1 MREIHCAHV
10 LTAADAAVSG
20 AQTIRIDGGAIA
32 AVEAAPV
39 RAGERLFA
47 LPALVNA
54 HDHARTV
61 SSTSYGAGGKPLE
74 TWIYYLAFLPSIDPY
89 MASVVSLSRSALGG
103 AGAVM
108 VHYTRVQG
116 LTDLP
121 TEVAEVARAARDV
134 GVRVGFAVAMRNRN
148 PLVYGPSEPILAAL
162 SSEAKAEVEKRYLR
176 APLSVKEQMAL
187 VDAVADAA
195 ASPTFDVQYG
205 PQAVQWCTHDM
216 LEAIAEASRRTGR
229 RIHMHLLETST
240 QRAWL
245 DANYPGGIVPFLDK
259 IGFLSPR
266 LTLAHCTWARPD
278 ELELLA
284 EHGVTIAVNTSSNL
298 SLRSGIAPVREM
310 VERGCRVALGLDG
323 MTLDEDD
330 DALRE
335 MRLAHMLH
343 HGVAFR
349 TDVDRDAML
358 KMAFQTGR
366 LSVMNKDDGGMVAP
380 GAHADLLLLDWDA
393 IDTEQLRSDL
403 DPRDLLFS
411 RTAMR
416 HIKELIVGGRTVT
429 RDGKM
434 LGVDYPAMRDE
445 LLARL
450 RSSMAQN
457 AALPSALRELEHAVA
472 KHYQSNAPCC

>member
-1 MREIHCAHV
+1 M
-10 LTAADAAVSG
+10 L
-20 AQTIRIDGGAIA
+20 
-32 AVEAAPV
+32 
-39 RAGERLFA
+39 A

-74 TWIYYLAFLPSIDPY
+74 TWIHYLAFLPSIDPY
-89 MASVVSLSRSALGG
+89 LASAVSLSRSALGG
-103 AGAVM
+103 AGTVM

-116 LTDLP
+116 MTDLP

-162 SSEAKAEVEKRYLR
+162 SSDAKAEVEKRYLS
-176 APLSVKEQMAL
+176 APRSVKEQMAL
-187 VDAVADAA
+187 VDAVADVA

-216 LEAIAEASRRTGR
+216 LEAIAEASQRTGR

-245 DANYPGGIVPFLDK
+245 DANYPDGIVPFLDR

-284 EHGVTIAVNTSSNL
+284 ARGVTIAVNTSSNL

-310 VERGCRVALGLDG
+310 VRRGCRVALGLDG

-349 TDVDRDAML
+349 IDVDRAAML

-366 LSVMNKDDGGMVAP
+366 LSVMNKDDGGVIAP
-380 GAHADLLLLDWDA
+380 GAPADLLLLDWDA
-393 IDTEQLRSDL
+393 VDTEQLRSDL

-416 HIKELIVGGRTVT
+416 HIKELIVGGRSVT
-429 RDGKM
+429 RDGQV

-457 AALPSALRELEHAVA
+457 AALPGALRELEHAVA
-472 KHYQSNAPCC
+472 RHYQSDAPCC

>member
-20 AQTIRIDGGAIA
+20 GQSIEIEGDRISA
-32 AVEAAPV
+32 V
-39 RAGERLFA
+39 RAEATPAGKRLFA

-89 MASVVSLSRSALGG
+89 LASAVSLSRSALGG
-103 AGAVM
+103 AGTVM

-162 SSEAKAEVEKRYLR
+162 SPEARAEVERRYLR
-176 APLSVKEQMAL
+176 APLPVKEQMAL
-187 VDAVADAA
+187 VDAVAHAA

-216 LEAIAEASRRTGR
+216 LEAVAEGSQRTGR

-245 DANYPGGIVPFLDK
+245 DANYPDGIVMFLDE

-284 EHGVTIAVNTSSNL
+284 ARGVTIAVNTSSNL
-298 SLRSGIAPVREM
+298 GLRSGIAPVREM
-310 VERGCRVALGLDG
+310 VKRGCRVAMGLDG
-323 MTLDEDD
+323 LTLDEDD

-349 TDVDRDAML
+349 IDVDRGAML
-358 KMAFQTGR
+358 QIAFQTGR
-366 LSVMNKDDGGMVAP
+366 LSVMNRDDGGVIAP
-380 GAHADLLLLDWDA
+380 GAPADLLLLDWDA
-393 IDTEQLRSDL
+393 IDTERLRPDL
-403 DPRDLLFS
+403 DPSDLLFS
-411 RTAMR
+411 RSAMR
-416 HIKELIVGGRTVT
+416 HIRELIVGGRTVT
-429 RDGKM
+429 RDGNV
-434 LGVDYPAMRDE
+434 LGVDYPGLRDE

-450 RSSMAQN
+450 RSTMAHSP
-457 AALPSALRELEHAVA
+457 ALPPALRELEHAVT
-472 KHYQSNAPCC
+472 KHYQSDAPCC